1 MLLSMTG
8 FGEAHVHRGPLA
20 VAVELRTVNS
30 RYFKLTLR
38 AGEGYTSLESQVE
51 SAVRP
56 KIKRGTVQ
64 VSLRVDR
71 AATAEDY
78 RINEAVLLGYQTQ
91 IGRLANCDART
102 VSITSLLLLPGVVD
116 ERQSKGEHV
125 QDDWP
130 VIEETLLAA
139 IENLSKMRRE
149 EGQAM
154 ADDMRANCAE
164 ITAHLAEVEKRA
176 PLVGDS
182 YRTRLVDR
190 LNRMLSE
197 FGVSVGP
204 ADVVREVGLFAE
216 RTDIS
221 EEIVR
226 LRSHL
231 AQFETYM
238 QQEESAGRKLE
249 FLIQEMNRETN
260 TIGSKSNDAE
270 LARHVVEMK
279 AALERLREMVQNCE

>member
-1 MLLSMTG
+1 MTG
-8 FGEAHVHRGPLA
+8 FGEARLQRGPVA

-51 SAVRP
+51 SAVRQ

-71 AATAEDY
+71 EATPEDF
-78 RINEAVLLGYQTQ
+78 RINEAVLLGYQAQ
-91 IGRLANCDART
+91 LARLT
-102 VSITSLLLLPGVVD
+102 KGQGPVVPIESLLMLSGVVD
-116 ERQSKGEHV
+116 DRQSQGDHV
-125 QDDWP
+125 LNDWP

-139 IENLSKMRRE
+139 IENLSRMRGE

-154 ADDMRANCAE
+154 ADDMRVNCRE
-164 ITAHLAEVEKRA
+164 IATHLAEIEKRA
-176 PLVGDS
+176 PMVGDG
-182 YRTRLVDR
+182 YRTRLIDR
-190 LNRMLSE
+190 LNRMLGE

-216 RTDIS
+216 RTDIG

-231 AQFETYM
+231 GQFDSYM
-238 QQEESAGRKLE
+238 QQDESAGRKLE